1 MPFCHD
7 PRRVRLECLSFLLS
21 SCDAISL
28 GRGCDSDSDDA
39 SQNIAVAGNATGSQ
53 KSPRSMRIEAREFR
67 IEAREFRTAP
77 AESGPAIP
85 ASGSDIYGSV
95 RNKRKAPGPDSFVA
109 IDDPERILS
118 RRNRRKL

>member
-67 IEAREFRTAP
+67 TAP

-85 ASGSDIYGSV
+85 ASSSDVYGSV

-109 IDDPERILS
+109 LDDPERILS